1 MQEFPK
7 LKSHLEKNKIF
18 SLVSNEAQNLNVKA
32 FVIGGFVRDLLLNRP
47 SKDIDIVV
55 EGKGIE
61 LAVAV
66 SKKVGNPKV
75 SIFKSFGT
83 AMFNYNSLEI
93 EFVGARKESYQRNSR
108 NPIVEDGTIKEDQD
122 RRDFTI
128 NALAISLNPEDYG
141 SLIDPFNGVVDLE
154 NKIIKTPLN
163 PDITFSDDPLRMLR
177 AVRFASQLGFTI
189 EEETYKA
196 LSNNKTRLEIVSIE
210 RITEEFN
217 KILLSPIPSVGLKL
231 LFDTGLLHQF
241 FPELVDLHGVKKIK
255 GKAHKD
261 NFYHTLQVVDNI
273 CKNTDDLWLRWSALL
288 HDIAKPPTQRFDDKA
303 GWTFHGHEVLGV
315 KMAAKIFNR
324 LKLPLNDKLKFVQK
338 MVNLHLRPI
347 ALSNEVVT
355 DSAIRRL
362 LYDVQGDIEELMT
375 LCEADITSKNQNKVD
390 KFLNNFK
397 IVRQKV
403 KDVEERDNLRNWQPP
418 VSGDDIMKT
427 FNISPGKYIG
437 IIKNSITEAILE
449 GEIPNDREIAM
460 NYMKQK
466 GIELGLSVS

>member
-1 MQEFPK
+1 MK
-7 LKSHLEKNKIF
+7 AHLNNNKIF
-18 SLVSNEAQNLNVKA
+18 ELVSHEAQNLNVRA
-32 FVIGGFVRDLLLNRP
+32 FVIGGFVRDLLLGKT

-61 LAVAV
+61 LAEAVA
-66 SKKVGNPKV
+66 KKVGNPKV
-75 SIFKSFGT
+75 SVFKSFGT
-83 AMFNYNSLEI
+83 AMFNYNNLEI

-108 NPIVEDGTIKEDQD
+108 NPIVENGTIKEDQD

-128 NALAISLNPEDYG
+128 NALAISLNPNDYG
-141 SLIDPFNGVVDLE
+141 SLIDPFNGLVDLE
-154 NKIIKTPLN
+154 NKIIKTPLD

-177 AVRFASQLGFTI
+177 AVRFASKLGFTI

-196 LSNNKTRLEIVSIE
+196 LERNAQRLEIVSME
-210 RITEEFN
+210 RITDEFN
-217 KILLSPIPSVGLKL
+217 KIMLSPVPSVGLNL
-231 LFDTGLLHQF
+231 LFNTGLLHQF
-241 FPELVDLHGVKKIK
+241 FPELVNLQGVKKVN

-273 CKNTDDLWLRWSALL
+273 CKNTDDLWLRWAALL
-288 HDIAKPPTQRFDDKA
+288 HDIAKPPTQRFDKKA

-315 KMAAKIFNR
+315 KMTSKIFHR
-324 LKLPLNDKLKFVQK
+324 LKLPLNDKMKFVQK

-347 ALSNEVVT
+347 VLSNEVVT

-362 LYDVQGDIEELMT
+362 LFDAGEHIEELMT

-397 IVRQKV
+397 IVRQKI

-418 VSGDDIMKT
+418 VTGDDIMKT
-427 FNISPGKYIG
+427 FNITPGKFIG

-449 GEIPNDREIAM
+449 GEIPNEREIALQF
-460 NYMKQK
+460 MKQK
-466 GIELGLSVS
+466 GLELGLTINK